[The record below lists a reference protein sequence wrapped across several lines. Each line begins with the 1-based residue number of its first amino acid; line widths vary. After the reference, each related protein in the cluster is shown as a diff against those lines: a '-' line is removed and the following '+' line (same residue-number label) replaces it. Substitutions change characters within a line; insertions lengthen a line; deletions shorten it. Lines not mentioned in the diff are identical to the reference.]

1 MLLSQYIQSLY
12 IELFTQS
19 SLGGILIILVF
30 LFTSYV
36 LGVIFNRHNSDLLT
50 SHGQVCAE
58 LGDCIITMIKLALY
72 SEEGLEYLTAVI
84 NTNNAGYISLLFIY
98 MIFNGIILF
107 NGLIGVY
114 AYVFVNSGDKLTH
127 AYSRHLKSLQR
138 EIHLLTR
145 SVDEVKRMHRH
156 SIHDNNN
163 NNNTMNNGYTNHTSN
178 SNNDHHHHSQ
188 QHQQQPHAHHSNNS
202 NNNNTHST
210 ADPSD
215 EMFFT
220 DHLHIIP
227 SSRTLNTDSALNP
240 QPLPVAGQK
249 YGHDSN
255 FGHGQN
261 FGHDQ
266 NFGHGTLLQSTGTD
280 IQDDQYNTVD
290 NVLYSSTDHVLIDS
304 FQADQY
310 NNNDNNTNNNDNMS
324 AYTLYSNNNTHT

>member
-1 MLLSQYIQSLY
+1 
-12 IELFTQS
+12 
-19 SLGGILIILVF
+19 
-30 LFTSYV
+30 
-36 LGVIFNRHNSDLLT
+36 
-50 SHGQVCAE
+50 
-58 LGDCIITMIKLALY
+58 
-72 SEEGLEYLTAVI
+72 
-84 NTNNAGYISLLFIY
+84 

-127 AYSRHLKSLQR
+127 AYSKHLKSLQR

-156 SIHDNNN
+156 SIHNDNT
-163 NNNTMNNGYTNHTSN
+163 NNNTMNSGYTNHTSN

-202 NNNNTHST
+202 NNTNTHST

-227 SSRTLNTDSALNP
+227 SSRTLNTDSPLTSP
-240 QPLPVAGQK
+240 QPPVPGLK
-249 YGHDSN
+249 YGHDLNSD
-255 FGHGQN
+255 HDQN

-266 NFGHGTLLQSTGTD
+266 KYGHGTLLQSTGTD
-280 IQDDQYNTVD
+280 IQDDTIYNNTVD

-304 FQADQY
+304 FQAEQY